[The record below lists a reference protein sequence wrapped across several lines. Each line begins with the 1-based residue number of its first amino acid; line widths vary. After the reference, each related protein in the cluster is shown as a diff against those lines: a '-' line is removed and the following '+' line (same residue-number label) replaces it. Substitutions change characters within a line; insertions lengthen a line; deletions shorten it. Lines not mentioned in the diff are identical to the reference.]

1 MEHAPVS
8 TPGIAQLAVNTLRT
22 LSIDAVQKANSGHPG
37 APMGFAP
44 VAYAL
49 WREVLRYDPADPLWP
64 NRDRFVLSNGHAS
77 MLLYSTLFLAGVR
90 EVGKDGR
97 PGPGLAVSLDDIK
110 AFRQLGSRTPG
121 HPEYGLTTGV
131 EATTGPLGQGA
142 ANSVGMAIASR
153 WLGTRYN
160 RPGKTLFDF
169 DVYAILGDGC
179 MMEGISSEAASL
191 AGHLRLSN
199 LCWLYDNNHISLDGK
214 TALSFSEDAAG
225 RFASAG
231 WAVTHVDDANDLGKL
246 AQAFAFFKK
255 TGDRPTLVIVDSH
268 IGYGAPKKQDTS
280 AAHGEPLGVEEV
292 RAAKRNYGWPED
304 AQFLVPDGVREDFA
318 ESLGARGRQA
328 REAWGRTFEAYRRE
342 DPALADEVERIGRRE
357 LPDGWQGALTPFP
370 ADAKGMATRESSGK
384 VLEALGERIPWI
396 VGGAADLSGSTR
408 TAFKGEGPMEA
419 DHPAARNVYYG
430 VREHAMGGVVN
441 GMVLSG
447 LRGYGA
453 TFFTFTDYMRTP
465 IRLSALMEIPALWV
479 MTHDSIGLGE
489 DGPTHQPI
497 EQLAALRAV
506 PHLLV
511 FRPADANE
519 VVECWRVVL
528 ENRHRPSLF
537 VLSRQALPTVDRTQ
551 FGAATGAA
559 RGAYVLAEAE
569 GGKPDVLLL
578 GTGSEV
584 ALAMAARSL
593 LAQEGIRA
601 RVVSMPCWRLFE
613 EQDAAYRESV
623 LPASAIA
630 RVSIEAAA
638 TLGWD
643 RYVGP
648 GGAILGMHSFG
659 ASAPIKDVQKHF
671 GFTPEN
677 VAQTARALVRG
688 GR

>member
-1 MEHAPVS
+1 MEQAPVS
-8 TPGIAQLAVNTLRT
+8 SPGIAQLAINTLRT

-49 WREVLRYDPADPLWP
+49 WRDVLRYDPADPRWP

-90 EVGKDGR
+90 EVQKDGKVGS
-97 PGPGLAVSLDDIK
+97 GPAVSLDDIK
-110 AFRQLGSRTPG
+110 QFRQLGSRTPG

-160 RPGKTLFDF
+160 RPGKAVFDF

-179 MMEGISSEAASL
+179 VMEGISSEAASL
-191 AGHLRLSN
+191 AGHLQLSN
-199 LCWLYDNNHISLDGK
+199 LCWIYDNNHISLDGK
-214 TALSFSEDAAG
+214 TALSFSEDAAA
-225 RFASAG
+225 RFAAVG
-231 WAVTHVDDANDLGKL
+231 WAVTHVDDANDLAKL
-246 AQAFAFFKK
+246 ARAFAFFKQ
-255 TGDRPTLVIVDSH
+255 TRDRPTLVIVDSH
-268 IGYGAPKKQDTS
+268 IGYGSPKKQDTS
-280 AAHGEPLGVEEV
+280 AAHGEPLGEEEV

-304 AQFLVPDGVREDFA
+304 AQFLVPDGVRVDFD
-318 ESLGARGRQA
+318 EGLGTRGRAA
-328 REAWGRTFEAYRRE
+328 REAWLRMFQEYKRE
-342 DPALADEVERIGRRE
+342 HPDLADEIERMGTRD
-357 LPDGWQGALTPFP
+357 LPVGWETALTTFP
-370 ADAKGMATRESSGK
+370 TDAKGMATRESSGK
-384 VLEALGERIPWI
+384 VLEALGQKIPWI

-408 TAFKGEGPMEA
+408 TSFKGEGPMEP
-419 DHPAARNVYYG
+419 DHPSARNVYYG
-430 VREHAMGGVVN
+430 VREHAMGAIVN

-453 TFFTFTDYMRTP
+453 TFFNFTDYMREP
-465 IRLSALMEIPALWV
+465 IRLSALMDIPSLWV

-519 VVECWRVVL
+519 VTECWRVAL
-528 ENRHRPSLF
+528 KAQHRPSLL
-537 VLSRQALPTVDRTQ
+537 VLSRQALPTFDRSKG
-551 FGAATGAA
+551 GAATGVE

-584 ALAMAARSL
+584 AMAMTAREQLAKS
-593 LAQEGIRA
+593 GIHA
-601 RVVSMPCWRLFE
+601 RVVSMPCWELFE

-623 LPASAIA
+623 LPAAVTA
-630 RVSIEAAA
+630 RVSVEAAA
-638 TLGWD
+638 ALGWD

-648 GGAILGMHSFG
+648 KGTILAMHSFG

-677 VAQTARALVRG
+677 VAEAARTLVQAG
-688 GR
+688 K

>member
-1 MEHAPVS
+1 VS
-8 TPGIAQLAVNTLRT
+8 SPGIAQLTINTLRT

-49 WREVLRYDPADPLWP
+49 WRDVLRYDPADPRWP
-64 NRDRFVLSNGHAS
+64 NRDRFLLSNGHAS

-90 EVGKDGR
+90 EVGKDGKV
-97 PGPGLAVSLDDIK
+97 GSGAAVTLDDIK
-110 AFRQLGSRTPG
+110 SFRQLGSRTPG

-160 RPGKTLFDF
+160 RPGKTVFDF

-199 LCWLYDNNHISLDGK
+199 LCWIYDNNHISLDGK
-214 TALSFSEDAAG
+214 TALSFSEDAAA
-225 RFASAG
+225 RFAAVG
-231 WAVTHVDDANDLGKL
+231 WAVTHVDDANDLAKL
-246 AQAFAFFKK
+246 ARGFAFFKQ
-255 TGDRPTLVIVDSH
+255 TRDRPTLLIVDSH
-268 IGYGAPKKQDTS
+268 IGYGSPKKQDTS

-304 AQFLVPDGVREDFA
+304 AQFLVPDGVRVDFD
-318 ESLGARGRQA
+318 EGLGARGRTA
-328 REAWGRTFEAYRRE
+328 REAWLRMFQEYKRE
-342 DPALADEVERIGRRE
+342 HAELADEVERMASRD
-357 LPDGWQGALTPFP
+357 LPVGWETALTPFP
-370 ADAKGMATRESSGK
+370 ADTKGMATRESSGK
-384 VLEALGERIPWI
+384 VLEALGQKIPWI

-408 TAFKGEGPMEA
+408 TAFKDEGPMEP
-419 DHPAARNVYYG
+419 DHPSARNVYYG
-430 VREHAMGGVVN
+430 VREHAMGAVVN
-441 GMVLSG
+441 GLVLSG

-453 TFFTFTDYMRTP
+453 TFFNFTDYMREP
-465 IRLSALMEIPALWV
+465 IRLSALMDIPSLWV

-489 DGPTHQPI
+489 DGPTHQPV

-519 VVECWRVVL
+519 VVECWRVAL
-528 ENRHRPSLF
+528 KASHRPSLL
-537 VLSRQALPTVDRTQ
+537 VLTRQAVPTYDRSKT
-551 FGAATGAA
+551 GAATGVE

-578 GTGSEV
+578 ATGSEV
-584 ALAMAARSL
+584 AMAMTAREQ
-593 LAQEGIRA
+593 LAQNGIRA
-601 RVVSMPCWRLFE
+601 RVVSMPCWELFE

-623 LPASAIA
+623 LPAAVTA
-630 RVSIEAAA
+630 RVSVEAAA
-638 TLGWD
+638 ALGWD

-648 GGAILGMHSFG
+648 KGTILAMRSFG

-677 VAQTARALVRG
+677 VAEAARTLVQVRK
-688 GR
+688 

>member
-1 MEHAPVS
+1 MEQAPVS
-8 TPGIAQLAVNTLRT
+8 SPGIAQLAINTLRT

-49 WREVLRYDPADPLWP
+49 WRDVLRYDPADPRWP

-90 EVGKDGR
+90 EVQKDGKVGS
-97 PGPGLAVSLDDIK
+97 GPAVSLDDIK
-110 AFRQLGSRTPG
+110 QFRQLGSRTPG

-160 RPGKTLFDF
+160 RPGKAVFDF

-179 MMEGISSEAASL
+179 VMEGISSEAASL
-191 AGHLRLSN
+191 AGHLQLSN
-199 LCWLYDNNHISLDGK
+199 LCWIYDNNHISLDGK
-214 TALSFSEDAAG
+214 TALSFSEDAAA
-225 RFASAG
+225 RFAAVG
-231 WAVTHVDDANDLGKL
+231 WAVTHVDDANDLAKL
-246 AQAFAFFKK
+246 ARAFAFFKQ
-255 TGDRPTLVIVDSH
+255 TRDRPTLVIVDSH
-268 IGYGAPKKQDTS
+268 IGYGSPKKQDTS
-280 AAHGEPLGVEEV
+280 AAHGEPLGEEEV

-304 AQFLVPDGVREDFA
+304 AQFLVPDGVRVDFD
-318 ESLGARGRQA
+318 EGLGTRGRAA
-328 REAWGRTFEAYRRE
+328 REAWLRMFQEYKRE
-342 DPALADEVERIGRRE
+342 HPDLADEIERMGTRD
-357 LPDGWQGALTPFP
+357 LPVGWETALTTFP

-384 VLEALGERIPWI
+384 VLEALGQKIPWI

-408 TAFKGEGPMEA
+408 TSFKGEGPMEP
-419 DHPAARNVYYG
+419 DHPSARNVYYG
-430 VREHAMGGVVN
+430 VREHAMGAIVN

-453 TFFTFTDYMRTP
+453 TFFNFTDYMREP
-465 IRLSALMEIPALWV
+465 IRLSALMDIPSLWV

-519 VVECWRVVL
+519 VTECWRVAL
-528 ENRHRPSLF
+528 KAQHRPSLL
-537 VLSRQALPTVDRTQ
+537 VLSRQALPTFDRSKG
-551 FGAATGAA
+551 GAATGVE

-584 ALAMAARSL
+584 AMAMTAREQLAKS
-593 LAQEGIRA
+593 GIHA
-601 RVVSMPCWRLFE
+601 RVVSMPCWELFE

-623 LPASAIA
+623 LPAAVTA
-630 RVSIEAAA
+630 RVSVEAAA
-638 TLGWD
+638 ALGWD

-648 GGAILGMHSFG
+648 KGTILAMHSFG

-677 VAQTARALVRG
+677 VAEAARTLVQAG
-688 GR
+688 K

>member
-1 MEHAPVS
+1 VPS
-8 TPGIAQLAVNTLRT
+8 PSIAQLAINTLRT

-49 WREVLRYDPADPLWP
+49 FRDQLRYDPAEPLWP

-90 EVGKDGR
+90 SVDKDGKVQ
-97 PGPGLAVSLDDIK
+97 PGPAVSLDDIK

-131 EATTGPLGQGA
+131 EATTGPLGQGV
-142 ANSVGMAIASR
+142 ANTVGMAIASR

-160 RPGKTLFDF
+160 RPGKTLFDY
-169 DVYAILGDGC
+169 DVYAICGDGC
-179 MMEGISSEAASL
+179 LMEGISSEAASL

-199 LCWLYDNNHISLDGK
+199 LCWIYDNNHISLDGK
-214 TALSFSEDAAG
+214 TALSFSEDAAA
-225 RFASAG
+225 RFASMG
-231 WAVTHVDDANDLGKL
+231 WAVTHVDDANDLTKL
-246 AQAFAFFKK
+246 AGAFAFFKG
-255 TGDRPTLVIVDSH
+255 TRDRPTLLIVDSH
-268 IGYGAPKKQDTS
+268 IGYGSPKKQDTS
-280 AAHGEPLGVEEV
+280 AAHGEPLGAEEV

-304 AQFLVPDGVREDFA
+304 AQFLVPDGVLEDFA
-318 ESLGARGRQA
+318 QALGTRGRAA
-328 REAWGRTFEAYRRE
+328 REAWQQMFLEYRRE
-342 DPALADEVERIGRRE
+342 HPDLAHEVDCMARRD
-357 LPDGWQGALTPFP
+357 LPQGWEGALTAYPP
-370 ADAKGMATRESSGK
+370 DAKGMATRESSGR

-430 VREHAMGGVVN
+430 VREHAMGAIVN
-441 GMVLSG
+441 GLVLSG

-465 IRLSALMEIPALWV
+465 IRLSALMEIPSLWV

-489 DGPTHQPI
+489 DGPTHQPV

-519 VVECWRVVL
+519 VVECWRVIL
-528 ENRHRPSLF
+528 QNRHRPSLL
-537 VLSRQALPTVDRTQ
+537 VLSRQALPTYDRSQ
-551 FGAATGAA
+551 FSAASGTA
-559 RGAYVLAEAE
+559 RGAYVLAEAA
-569 GGKPDVLLL
+569 GGPPQVLLL
-578 GTGSEV
+578 ATGSEV
-584 ALAMAARSL
+584 SMAVAARAQ
-593 LAQEGIRA
+593 LAESGIRA
-601 RVVSMPCWRLFE
+601 RVVSMPCWQLFE
-613 EQDAAYRESV
+613 DQDAAYRESV
-623 LPASAIA
+623 LPEAVTA
-630 RVSIEAAA
+630 RVSVEAAA
-638 TLGWD
+638 VQGWD

-648 GGAILGMHSFG
+648 RGTIIGMRSFG
-659 ASAPIKDVQKHF
+659 ASAPMKDVHKHF
-671 GFTPEN
+671 GFTPEHI
-677 VAQTARALVRG
+677 AEAARALVQV

>member
-1 MEHAPVS
+1 VS
-8 TPGIAQLAVNTLRT
+8 TPGISQLVINTLRT

-49 WREVLRYDPADPLWP
+49 WRDVLRYDPSEPLWP

-90 EVGKDGR
+90 AVDKDGKVAA
-97 PGPGLAVSLDDIK
+97 GPAVSLDDIK
-110 AFRQLGSRTPG
+110 SFRQLGSRTPG

-142 ANSVGMAIASR
+142 GNSVGMAIASR

-160 RPGKTLFDF
+160 RPGKPLFDF
-169 DVYAILGDGC
+169 NVYAILGDGC

-191 AGHLRLSN
+191 AGHLKLGN
-199 LCWLYDNNHISLDGK
+199 LCWIYDNNHISLDGK
-214 TALSFSEDAAG
+214 TALSFSEDAAA
-225 RFASAG
+225 RFGSQG
-231 WAVTHVDDANDLGKL
+231 WAVTHVDDANDLSKL
-246 AQAFAFFKK
+246 AQAFAFFKS
-255 TGDRPTLVIVDSH
+255 TRDRPTLLIVDSH

-304 AQFLVPDGVREDFA
+304 AQFLVPDGVREDFQQG
-318 ESLGARGRQA
+318 LGVRGKAA
-328 REAWGRTFEAYRRE
+328 REAWQKLFQEYRRE
-342 DPALADEVERIGRRE
+342 HPELAQEVDLMQRRE
-357 LPDGWQGALTPFP
+357 LPPGWQVALTPFP
-370 ADAKGMATRESSGK
+370 ADAKGLATRESSGK
-384 VLEALGERIPWI
+384 VLEALGEKIPWI

-408 TAFKGEGPMEA
+408 TSFKGEGPMEP
-419 DHPAARNVYYG
+419 DHPSARNVYYG
-430 VREHAMGGVVN
+430 VREHAMGAIVN

-447 LRGYGA
+447 LRAYGA

-465 IRLSALMEIPALWV
+465 IRLSSLMEIPSLWV

-511 FRPADANE
+511 YRPADANE
-519 VVECWRVVL
+519 VVECWRSAL
-528 ENRHRPSLF
+528 SNTHRPSVF
-537 VLSRQALPTVDRTQ
+537 VLSRQPLPTYDRSK
-551 FGAATGAA
+551 FGAASGAG

-578 GTGSEV
+578 ATGSEV
-584 ALAMAARSL
+584 AMAMAARDQ
-593 LAQEGIRA
+593 LAQGGIRA
-601 RVVSMPCWRLFE
+601 RVVSMPCWQLFE

-623 LPASAIA
+623 LPEAVTA
-630 RVSIEAAA
+630 RVSVEAAA
-638 TLGWD
+638 ALGWD

-648 GGAILGMHSFG
+648 KGTILAMRSFG

-671 GFTPEN
+671 GFTPEH
-677 VAQTARALVRG
+677 VAEAARALVQSRK
-688 GR
+688 

>member
-1 MEHAPVS
+1 MPS
-8 TPGIAQLAVNTLRT
+8 PSIAQLAINTLRT

-49 WREVLRYDPADPLWP
+49 FRDQLRYDPTEPLWP

-90 EVGKDGR
+90 SVDKDGKVGA
-97 PGPGLAVSLDDIK
+97 GPAVSLDDIK

-131 EATTGPLGQGA
+131 EATTGPLGQGLG
-142 ANSVGMAIASR
+142 NSVGMAIASR

-169 DVYAILGDGC
+169 DVYAMCGDGC
-179 MMEGISSEAASL
+179 LMEGISSEAASL

-199 LCWLYDNNHISLDGK
+199 LCWIYDNNHISLDGK
-214 TALSFSEDAAG
+214 TALSFSEDAAA
-225 RFASAG
+225 RFASMG

-246 AQAFAFFKK
+246 AGAFAFFKR
-255 TGDRPTLVIVDSH
+255 TSDRPTLLIVDSH
-268 IGYGAPKKQDTS
+268 IGYGSPKKQDTS

-304 AQFLVPDGVREDFA
+304 AQFLVPDGVLEDFA
-318 ESLGARGRQA
+318 QGLGERGRAA
-328 REAWGRTFEAYRRE
+328 REAWQQLFLEYRRQHPDLAHE
-342 DPALADEVERIGRRE
+342 VDCMARRDLPQGWEAALSA
-357 LPDGWQGALTPFP
+357 FP
-370 ADAKGMATRESSGK
+370 PDAKGMATRESSGR

-430 VREHAMGGVVN
+430 VREHAMGAVVN
-441 GMVLSG
+441 GLVLSG

-465 IRLSALMEIPALWV
+465 IRLSALMEIPSLWV

-519 VVECWRVVL
+519 VVECWRVIL
-528 ENRHRPSLF
+528 QNRHRPSLL
-537 VLSRQALPTVDRTQ
+537 VLSRQALPTYDRSQ
-551 FGAATGAA
+551 FGAAAGTA
-559 RGAYVLAEAE
+559 RGAYVLAEAA
-569 GGKPDVLLL
+569 GGPPQVLLL
-578 GTGSEV
+578 STGSEV
-584 ALAMAARSL
+584 SMAVVARAQLA
-593 LAQEGIRA
+593 EGGIRA
-601 RVVSMPCWRLFE
+601 RVVSMPCWQLFE

-623 LPASAIA
+623 LPEAVTA
-630 RVSIEAAA
+630 RVSVEAAA
-638 TLGWD
+638 VLGWD

-648 GGAILGMHSFG
+648 RGTILGMRSFG

-671 GFTPEN
+671 GLTPEHI
-677 VAQTARALVRG
+677 AEAARALVQ
-688 GR
+688 GRR